1 MEINQSFHCQCYSL
15 ALAPQHYPLA
25 LWESVEG
32 SHLNTIP
39 QELVLGRRDL

>member
-1 MEINQSFHCQCYSL
+1 MEINQSFHCQCCS
-15 ALAPQHYPLA
+15 LA